1 MNLKLKSEIIAPRR
15 LFDWKYFLFVWF
27 VKLFAIYWLINVY
40 WAQPRHFYKAS
51 KTPKKL
57 WYNIQKSLDPK
68 SGETGINAV
77 IFSDYPWFLCIV
89 VSIFHFSS
97 SFVFLCVIPCFHHWP
112 LAFAQR
118 IAFLIL
124 RLSMHSATTNECP
137 AQLSVLIMLQELR
150 RTIKD
155 RNIFF
160 WLELDNFLTFPQCW
174 ITL

>member
-97 SFVFLCVIPCFHHWP
+97 SFVFFVCGP
-112 LAFAQR
+112 LFSSLAVGVCTTYCISLFKAFDAFSYYQRMSSTTLGFDNVTR
-118 IAFLIL
+118 IA
-124 RLSMHSATTNECP
+124 
-137 AQLSVLIMLQELR
+137 
-150 RTIKD
+150 
-155 RNIFF
+155 
-160 WLELDNFLTFPQCW
+160 
-174 ITL
+174 